1 MKFLKNTMF
10 LVFLIT
16 NLILISNSSL
26 TLLTK
31 KIPKNCKIFLIL
43 PYLVLST
50 DKTFYNN
57 ASDIPKDKFSYS
69 NPSFIN
75 LRTNSFLRNKKI
87 TLFQNTTLF
96 STNNFTIVNIYTI
109 YNVTDLI
116 TNKGFI
122 YNIIKPFDKFQFAFN
137 ITCSTSNCEYPNLC
151 LNDQICACN
160 NYKANFFPEGMNI
173 TNNIKYCSYDRKSQI
188 TLSLLEVFL
197 PGFGFILLGSLAYGI
212 LKLITHMGLYFI
224 IFLKLGRIL
233 QEDSHDGKNPEHAEY
248 KRDLLYYLMLAS
260 YAVIIVWMF
269 TDLFLIGLRIRKD
282 SNGVEFNII
291 QIFK

>member
-10 LVFLIT
+10 LIFLIT

-31 KIPKNCKIFLIL
+31 KIPSNCKNFLIL
-43 PYLVLST
+43 LYLVLPI
-50 DKTFYNN
+50 DKTLYNN
-57 ASDIPKDKFSYS
+57 ASDIPKDKTSYS
-69 NPSFIN
+69 IPSLIN
-75 LRTNSFLRNKKI
+75 LRTNSFLRNKKQN
-87 TLFQNTTLF
+87 LFQNTTLF
-96 STNNFTIVNIYTI
+96 STNNFTIVNIYTF

-116 TNKGFI
+116 SKETNL
-122 YNIIKPFDKFQFAFN
+122 YNIVKPFDKYQFAFN
-137 ITCSTSNCEYPNLC
+137 ITCSPSNCEYPNLC
-151 LNDQICACN
+151 LNNQTCACN
-160 NYKANFFPEGMNI
+160 NYKANFFPEGINT
-173 TNNIKYCSYDRKSQI
+173 TNNIKYCSYNRKSQI

-197 PGFGFILLGSLAYGI
+197 PGIGFILLGSLAYGI
-212 LKLITHMGLYFI
+212 MKLMTHIGLYFI
-224 IFLKLGRIL
+224 IFLKLGRIF
-233 QEDSHDGKNPEHAEY
+233 QEDTHDGKNPEHVEY